1 LSALKYLTSAPPGA
15 TPALGSFL
23 PCALTFVVTARVTM
37 IVVQIAA
44 RRMDVFHGVDHDG
57 AGYPRRTISKLAEIC
72 DMILI
77 KTGAA

>member
-1 LSALKYLTSAPPGA
+1 
-15 TPALGSFL
+15 
-23 PCALTFVVTARVTM
+23 M